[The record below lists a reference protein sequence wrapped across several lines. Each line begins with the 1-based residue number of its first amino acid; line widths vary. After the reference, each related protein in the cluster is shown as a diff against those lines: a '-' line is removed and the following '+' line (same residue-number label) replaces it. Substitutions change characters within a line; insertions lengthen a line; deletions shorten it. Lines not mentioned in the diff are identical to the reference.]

1 MKRYS
6 FFDLSTGLLA
16 SHQYGTSDAA
26 DLALNT
32 PPGHGVIDGHHDHL
46 NKRVDITTGE
56 LVDYQRPAEEIA
68 AQATIDRRSLALA
81 QIAQLEASQHRA
93 SRELSLGRPG
103 AFERLQAIDADIAKL
118 RLDL

>member
-16 SHQYGTSDAA
+16 AHQYGTSDPA
-26 DLALNT
+26 DVALNT
-32 PPGHGVIDGHHDHL
+32 PPGHGVIDGHHDRSS
-46 NKRVDITTGE
+46 KRVDITTGE

-68 AQATIDRRSLALA
+68 AQVAIDRRSLALS

-93 SRELSLGRPG
+93 VRESALGIAG
-103 AFERLQAIDADIAKL
+103 AAARLTAIDTQIAAL
-118 RLDL
+118 RGDL

>member
-16 SHQYGTSDAA
+16 PHQYGTSDPAE
-26 DLALNT
+26 LELNT
-32 PPGHGVIDGHHDHL
+32 PPGYGVIEGHHDHL

-56 LVDYQRPAEEIA
+56 LVDYQLPAEELA
-68 AQATIDRRSLALA
+68 AQATLDRRALALA

-93 SRELSLGRPG
+93 SRELSLSRPG
-103 AFERLQAIDADIAKL
+103 ALERLQAIDAEIDVL
-118 RLDL
+118 RHDL